1 MSDSRS
7 AAGMPAEEFSRTGRE
22 LIDWIAEFLANI
34 RDYPV
39 LPSVQPGDIAA
50 RLPGS
55 GPEKGEPMERILAD
69 FRNIILPGITHWNHP
84 GFHGY
89 FSITGSAPGILG
101 ELLTAALN
109 VNGMLWKSSPSA
121 TELEQVVLG
130 WLREWVGL
138 PEGFFG
144 IVYDTASMSTT
155 HGIAAAREQA
165 APEARLEGLKPGLV
179 MYTSEQAHN
188 SVDKAAIA
196 LGIGHR
202 NLRKVPVDERFRMR
216 PDLLSQMIEQDLRDG
231 RQPFCVVATAGTT
244 STSSIDPIPAIADMA
259 ERHGLWLHVDGA
271 YGGPAA
277 IVPELRHVLAGAE
290 RADSIV
296 INPHKWLFTPT
307 DFSAFYTRK
316 PEVLRRAFSLA
327 AEYLKTSEDGRAVNL
342 MDYGLQLGRRFR
354 ALKFWFI
361 LRYFGHER
369 IIEILRSHVA
379 WAREFA
385 SWVEADPDFELAA
398 PVPLA
403 LVCFRH
409 RGSNE
414 QNRDLMDRVNTT
426 GKAFLSHTVLNG
438 RFTMRMAI
446 GNIATTRD
454 DITSLWSLIRKL
466 AAGIRVPE

>member
-1 MSDSRS
+1 MSDSRN
-7 AAGMPAEEFSRTGRE
+7 AAGMPVDEFRRAGTE
-22 LIDWIAEFLANI
+22 LVDWIAEFLAGI

-39 LPSVQPGDIAA
+39 LARVKPGDIAA
-50 RLPGS
+50 RLPAS
-55 GPEKGEPMERILAD
+55 GPEQGEPMERILAD
-69 FRNIILPGITHWNHP
+69 FRDIILPGITHWNHP

-144 IVYDTASMSTT
+144 IVYDTASISTT
-155 HGIAAAREQA
+155 HAIAAAREQA
-165 APEARLEGLKPGLV
+165 APEARMDGVPPGLV

-188 SVDKAAIA
+188 SVDKGAIA

-202 NLRKVPVDERFRMR
+202 NVRKVPVDEKFRMK
-216 PDLLSQMIEQDLRDG
+216 PEVLSRMIEEDLAAG
-231 RQPFCVVATAGTT
+231 RRPFCVVATAGTT
-244 STSSIDPIPAIADMA
+244 STSSIDPIPAIADIA

-277 IVPELRHVLAGAE
+277 IVPELRGVLDGAG

-307 DFSAFYTRK
+307 DFSAFFTRK
-316 PEVLRRAFSLA
+316 PDVLRRAFSLA
-327 AEYLKTSEDGRAVNL
+327 AEYLKTAEDAHAVNL

-361 LRYFGHER
+361 LRYFGRER
-369 IIEILRSHVA
+369 IIEILRSHLG

-385 SWVEADPDFELAA
+385 SWVEADPDFELMA

-414 QNRDLMDRVNTT
+414 LNQALMDRVNAS
-426 GKAFLSHTVLNG
+426 GKAFLSHTVLKG

-446 GNIATTRD
+446 GNVATTRE
-454 DITSLWSLIRKL
+454 DIAALWSLIRELSAGL
-466 AAGIRVPE
+466 A

>member
-1 MSDSRS
+1 MSDSRN
-7 AAGMPAEEFSRTGRE
+7 AAGMPADEFRRTGAE
-22 LIDWIAEFLANI
+22 LVDWIAEFLAGI

-39 LPSVQPGDIAA
+39 LARVKPGDVAA

-55 GPEKGEPMERILAD
+55 GPEKGEPMDRILAD
-69 FRNIILPGITHWNHP
+69 FRDIILPGITHWNHP

-144 IVYDTASMSTT
+144 IVYDTASISTT
-155 HGIAAAREQA
+155 HAIAAAREQA
-165 APEARLEGLKPGLV
+165 APEARLTGVPPGLV

-188 SVDKAAIA
+188 SVDKGAIA

-202 NLRKVPVDERFRMR
+202 NLRKVPVDERFRLR
-216 PDLLSQMIEQDLRDG
+216 PDALSRMIEEDLAAG
-231 RQPFCVVATAGTT
+231 RRPFCVVATAGTT
-244 STSSIDPIPAIADMA
+244 STSSIDPIPAIADIA

-277 IVPELRHVLAGAE
+277 IVPELRDVLDGAG

-316 PEVLRRAFSLA
+316 PDVLRRAFSLA
-327 AEYLKTSEDGRAVNL
+327 AEYLKTAEDAYAVNL

-354 ALKFWFI
+354 ALKFWFV

-369 IIEILRSHVA
+369 IIEILRSHVG

-385 SWVEADPDFELAA
+385 SWVEADPDFELMA

-403 LVCFRH
+403 LVCFRR

-414 QNRDLMDRVNTT
+414 LNQTLMDRVNAS

-446 GNIATTRD
+446 GNAATTRE
-454 DITSLWSLIRKL
+454 DITSLWSLIREL
-466 AAGIRVPE
+466 SAGLV